1 MSAGPHGKVPDFEP
15 ESSEGAVDNTFDDI
29 VIMRFTESHE
39 PQMVEITD
47 PEQRAL
53 LTQVRR
59 AIFSKCVT
67 QIIYLNIFR

>member
-1 MSAGPHGKVPDFEP
+1 MSAGPHGEIPEVEP

-29 VIMRFTESHE
+29 VIMRFTGSHE

-47 PEQRAL
+47 PEQRAI

-59 AIFSKCVT
+59 TIFSKCVR
-67 QIIYLNIFR
+67 QIIYLIILR

>member
-1 MSAGPHGKVPDFEP
+1 MSAGAHGEVLDFEP

-59 AIFSKCVT
+59 AIFGKCVR